1 MKKKKTDEKNKA
13 KSKDKIKER
22 GDRKIRVRAK

>member
-1 MKKKKTDEKNKA
+1 MKKKTDEKNKA